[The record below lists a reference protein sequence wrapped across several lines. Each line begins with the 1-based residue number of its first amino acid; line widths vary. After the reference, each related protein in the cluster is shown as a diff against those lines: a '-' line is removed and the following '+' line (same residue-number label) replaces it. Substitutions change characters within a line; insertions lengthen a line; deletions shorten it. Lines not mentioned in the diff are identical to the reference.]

1 MWRKIKVSVYSKI
14 AHFPKK
20 MFFGLSDISYCDLS
34 FKKTQ
39 WKKIDSMQSYKRKHF
54 FERLSLIDSCQWA
67 ITKSTVSCLTD
78 RHIWTIQKPSCSEK
92 SMNWSGCQHKNFSE
106 WGAHFEFISGEVS
119 TLFAEI
125 WREYCLIIK
134 QNKVLENFYFL
145 LLSKFTTTLVKR
157 MCVLSYFKIL
167 FSCQKHTRQ
176 VIKISWHPF

>member
-1 MWRKIKVSVYSKI
+1 MPIFPRRCFLVFQIYLIVIFHLKKLNEKRLTLCKV
-14 AHFPKK
+14 
-20 MFFGLSDISYCDLS
+20 
-34 FKKTQ
+34 TNE
-39 WKKIDSMQSYKRKHF
+39 KHF

-106 WGAHFEFISGEVS
+106 WGAHFEFISGEFS

-125 WREYCLIIK
+125 WREYCSIIK